1 MSSPSKG
8 WFTTALVLI
17 GLAASNARAADTLLA
32 PATRPSRTAS
42 TPVGISV
49 PSLSTANKKPL
60 RVLFIGN
67 SYTFFN
73 GGLGTAVK
81 GLASAV
87 KDGRPFEYV
96 EVTKGGQT
104 LEGHWNDGKALA
116 AIRKGGWDFV
126 VLQEHSLGALQRREK
141 MFQYAK
147 MFDAEIRKTGSKTVF
162 YETWGR
168 KNRPEMYAVV
178 KQAYTGLAQELKG
191 MIAPAG
197 TAWAAAL
204 KANPSL
210 VLHVADLSHPTPAGT
225 YLNACVFYE
234 TFFGKSPEGLPRTI
248 KDAAGKVLI
257 DLTEADAALLQRTAL
272 ETCGRGLLPAMPTLT
287 APAIKATT
295 TADPRTGSTSTA
307 IAPDSAA
314 TAKKPAHQ

>member
-1 MSSPSKG
+1 MSIRQG
-8 WFTTALVLI
+8 RRFTFALVV
-17 GLAASNARAADTLLA
+17 AAVFGPDRVGRHDPHRPDDQARRRQDRR
-32 PATRPSRTAS
+32 RPRLDHR
-42 TPVGISV
+42 PR
-49 PSLSTANKKPL
+49 PHPRRQRQKPL

-81 GLASAV
+81 SPRRRRQ
-87 KDGRPFEYV
+87 GRPAFEYI

-126 VLQEHSLGALQRREK
+126 VLQEHSLGARRSREK

-147 MFDAEIRKTGSKTVF
+147 MFDAEIRKTGAKTVF

-168 KNRPEMYAVV
+168 KNRPEMYGVVEQAYVGLATQLKAVV
-178 KQAYTGLAQELKG
+178 
-191 MIAPAG
+191 APAG
-197 TAWAAAL
+197 AAWTMAL
-204 KANPSL
+204 KSNPTL
-210 VLHVADLSHPTPAGT
+210 ALHIADLSHPTPAGT

-248 KDAAGKVLI
+248 KNAAGKVL
-257 DLTEADAALLQRTAL
+257 DR
-272 ETCGRGLLPAMPTLT
+272 PARIRSPH
-287 APAIKATT
+287 APAHRQGNL
-295 TADPRTGSTSTA
+295 PRTRLA
-307 IAPDSAA
+307 Q
-314 TAKKPAHQ
+314 PAVVAN

>member
-1 MSSPSKG
+1 MNIRQG
-8 WFTTALVLI
+8 RRFTFALVLA
-17 GLAASNARAADTLLA
+17 GLLTTQFASAQTVLTGPTTKPIAPAKTAATPVRITVPALTPANNAR
-32 PATRPSRTAS
+32 
-42 TPVGISV
+42 
-49 PSLSTANKKPL
+49 KPL

-104 LEGHWNDGKALA
+104 LEGHWNTGKALA
-116 AIRKGGWDFV
+116 EIKKGGWDFV
-126 VLQEHSLGALQRREK
+126 VLQEHSLGAVDRREK

-147 MFDAEIRKTGSKTVF
+147 LFDAEIRKTGAKTVF

-168 KNRPEMYAVV
+168 KNRPEMYGVVEQAYVSLAREVKAVV
-178 KQAYTGLAQELKG
+178 
-191 MIAPAG
+191 APAG
-197 TAWAAAL
+197 AAWSRAL
-204 KANPSL
+204 KANPTL
-210 VLHVADLSHPTPAGT
+210 ALHIKDLSHPTPAGT

-248 KDAAGKVLI
+248 KNAAGKVLI
-257 DLTEADAALLQRTAL
+257 DLSESDALLLQRTAK
-272 ETCGRGLLPAMPTLT
+272 ETCTRTT
-287 APAIKATT
+287 ALQPAIVAN
-295 TADPRTGSTSTA
+295 
-307 IAPDSAA
+307 
-314 TAKKPAHQ
+314 

>member
-1 MSSPSKG
+1 MNIRQG
-8 WFTTALVLI
+8 RFTLGLVLA
-17 GLAASNARAADTLLA
+17 GLLSAQLASADTVLTGPTTKPVAPAKTAATPVSITVPALTPANNAR
-32 PATRPSRTAS
+32 
-42 TPVGISV
+42 
-49 PSLSTANKKPL
+49 KPL

-104 LEGHWNDGKALA
+104 LEGHWNEGKALA

-126 VLQEHSLGALQRREK
+126 VLQEHSLGAVDRREK
-141 MFQYAK
+141 MFQYAR
-147 MFDAEIRKTGSKTVF
+147 MFDAEIRKTGAKTVF

-168 KNRPEMYAVV
+168 KNRPEMYGVVEQAYVSLASQLKAVV
-178 KQAYTGLAQELKG
+178 
-191 MIAPAG
+191 APAG
-197 TAWAAAL
+197 AAWSLAL
-204 KANPSL
+204 KANPTLSL
-210 VLHVADLSHPTPAGT
+210 HIADLSHPTPAGT

-248 KDAAGKVLI
+248 KNAAGKVLI
-257 DLTEADAALLQRTAL
+257 DLPESEALLLQRTAK
-272 ETCGRGLLPAMPTLT
+272 ETCTHST
-287 APAIKATT
+287 APVAN
-295 TADPRTGSTSTA
+295 
-307 IAPDSAA
+307 
-314 TAKKPAHQ
+314 

>member
-1 MSSPSKG
+1 MNIRQG
-8 WFTTALVLI
+8 RFTLGLVFA
-17 GLAASNARAADTLLA
+17 GLLSAQLASADTVLA
-32 PATRPSRTAS
+32 GPTTKPVAAAKTPLSPVVAKTAA
-42 TPVGISV
+42 TPVSITV
-49 PSLSTANKKPL
+49 PALTPANNAKKPL

-126 VLQEHSLGALQRREK
+126 VLQEHSLGALDRREK

-147 MFDAEIRKTGSKTVF
+147 MFDAEIRKTGAETVF

-168 KNRPEMYAVV
+168 KNRPEMYGVVEQAYVSLASQLKAVV
-178 KQAYTGLAQELKG
+178 
-191 MIAPAG
+191 APAG
-197 TAWAAAL
+197 AAWSMAL
-204 KANPSL
+204 KSNPTL
-210 VLHVADLSHPTPAGT
+210 ALHIADLSHPTPAGT

-248 KDAAGKVLI
+248 KNAAGKVLI
-257 DLTEADAALLQRTAL
+257 DLSESEAALLQRTAK
-272 ETCGRGLLPAMPTLT
+272 ETCTRTT
-287 APAIKATT
+287 APA
-295 TADPRTGSTSTA
+295 SN
-307 IAPDSAA
+307 
-314 TAKKPAHQ
+314 